1 MNPATEK
8 FKNRINELKS
18 RAGFKEA
25 YQRVIEKHDIS
36 TADLEYFGISFESF
50 LRFAQL
56 SKEQCNKII
65 TNLIET
71 FK

>member
-25 YQRVIEKHDIS
+25 YQRVIKKHDIV
-36 TADLEYFGISFESF
+36 
-50 LRFAQL
+50 
-56 SKEQCNKII
+56 
-65 TNLIET
+65 
-71 FK
+71 